1 MRGVSYNMRTGHL
14 ALAHTRTHAHDIWHV
29 PVLSMI
35 KMEKYDGVVKRVRGH
50 TSQCSTARELENE
63 RERERE
69 REREL
74 EFRGL
79 RA

>member
-1 MRGVSYNMRTGHL
+1 MMRGVSYNMRTGHL

-35 KMEKYDGVVKRVRGH
+35 KMEKYDGVVKRVRVGTH
-50 TSQCSTARELENE
+50 LNARPHESWRM

-69 REREL
+69 RERENSSS
-74 EFRGL
+74 E
-79 RA
+79 A